1 MNKLAHVFDSK
12 FGFST
17 EILILANW
25 TTPQHDMDQ
34 ALNTF
39 IQYNDGPR
47 NLLIVYYN
55 GLSEYHTDQ
64 NQLELMGHKTPR
76 YRQKRDPP
84 SVNWNKSHD
93 VLGSEAVAD
102 VLMILDTPHASN
114 IASWWTNER
123 GPNRFLLPSRNRTNH
138 FEQHS
143 AKRFELICPSEFDPV
158 PRARTF
164 TYALI
169 RVLIIFA
176 GTNTSQVLSTW
187 SLNERICE
195 DPKRIDMES
204 SILRTLP
211 WAKRYIFLVPMG
223 KVPDRF
229 LQPKQKGKGYLK
241 LGLELREEALSQTQI
256 EEIVRTLTTL
266 EKKNGSLGLFG
277 IDWLGF
283 QSKGSA
289 VTFFVRAVQVIV
301 FARRWLLR
309 VRRRKRILERASGMT
324 VDAIRRRGFGWAR
337 VGI

>member
-1 MNKLAHVFDSK
+1 VYKLAHVFNSK

-17 EILILANW
+17 ELVILENW
-25 TTPQHDMDQ
+25 TTPQHVMDQ
-34 ALNTF
+34 ALNNF
-39 IQYNDGPR
+39 IEHNDGPR

-55 GLSEYHTDQ
+55 GLSEYHMDQ
-64 NQLELMGHKTPR
+64 NQLDLMGHKTPR

-93 VLGSEAVAD
+93 VLGSKAVAD

-114 IASWWTNER
+114 IASWWPDVHGNN
-123 GPNRFLLPSRNRTNH
+123 GFSWLPRNQTH
-138 FEQHS
+138 HIEQHS
-143 AKRFELICPSEFDPV
+143 AKRFELICPSKFDPV
-158 PRARTF
+158 PRAYTF

-169 RVLIIFA
+169 RVLITFA
-176 GTNTSQVLSTW
+176 GTKTSQILSTW
-187 SLNERICE
+187 SLHERICE

-204 SILRTLP
+204 SILKTLP
-211 WAKRYIFLVPMG
+211 WSKRYIFLVPMG
-223 KVPDRF
+223 IVPDRF

-256 EEIVRTLTTL
+256 EEIVRTLKTL
-266 EKKNGSLGLFG
+266 GRKKESPGLFG

-283 QSKGSA
+283 QAKDSA
-289 VTFFVRAVQVIV
+289 ATFFIRAVQVIV
-301 FARRWLLR
+301 FARRWLFR

-324 VDAIRRRGFGWAR
+324 VDAIRRRGFEWAR